1 MGNLGDKLY
10 MEMPFDEIVRLLGEP
25 TGINPGPE
33 MIESGP
39 QHIIAVP
46 DKTRILLENTKYCM
60 WKRSEG
66 IYLLVIEYEK
76 LARINQKP

>member
-1 MGNLGDKLY
+1 MGNLGDKLH
-10 MEMPFDEIVRLLGEP
+10 MGMPFDEIVRLLGEP
-25 TGINPGPE
+25 TGINPGTE

-39 QHIIAVP
+39 RHIIAVP

-60 WKRSEG
+60 WKRPEG

-76 LARINQKP
+76 LARINQKL